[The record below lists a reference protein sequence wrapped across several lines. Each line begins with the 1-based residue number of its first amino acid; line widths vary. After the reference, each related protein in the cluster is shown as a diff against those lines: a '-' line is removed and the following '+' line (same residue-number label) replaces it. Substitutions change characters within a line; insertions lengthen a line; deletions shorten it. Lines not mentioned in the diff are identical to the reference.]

1 LLSGLIYAKITP
13 MKKKIHPE
21 WYPEAKVSCACG
33 AKFTTGSV
41 KPSIEVEICSA
52 CHPFFT
58 GAMKFVDTQ
67 GRIQKFQA
75 KQEAAGKNKYQKKN
89 RKNSQEKDGH
99 PKTLKEMLGK

>member
-1 LLSGLIYAKITP
+1 
-13 MKKKIHPE
+13 MKKQIHPQ
-21 WYPEAKVSCACG
+21 WYPDTKVTCACG
-33 AKFTTGSV
+33 ATFNTGST

-75 KQEAAGKNKYQKKN
+75 KQEAAIKNKYQKKSK
-89 RKNSQEKDGH
+89 RAAEEKDNQ